1 MSQQATPEVL
11 QASVNDVR
19 QLASMIRGVAFVN
32 RATISISEAGITV
45 TVEEARSLIANAYIP
60 YTLFSSYVFNPP
72 QIPGDVSASQG
83 SDSQP
88 PAAVFEVQLDVLLEC
103 LNIFGTAGG
112 NLLAKGGAGVEQKP
126 RGKAQGKAKGKEWA
140 DLNANRLD
148 NYFTSSKAT
157 ALRMSYQGEGYPL
170 TLLLAEDASGPKTTC
185 EVTTLEPEPNLELPF
200 DDDEKVVKLIM
211 KSVWLREALSEID
224 QSCDTLSIICNP
236 PGGGKRQPPLRI
248 HAVGAFGS
256 TEMDYPNDRE
266 VLEVFECVERV
277 SFNYRFRHIARALRP
292 LQSSLKISLRIDGD
306 GLLSLQFMMPASQ
319 GALIEFKARNDACV
333 AFYLN

>member
-19 QLASMIRGVAFVN
+19 HLASMIRGVAFVN
-32 RATISISEAGITV
+32 RATVSISEAGITV

-72 QIPGDVSASQG
+72 QVPGDATASQD

-126 RGKAQGKAKGKEWA
+126 RGKAQGKGKGKEWA

-211 KSVWLREALSEID
+211 KVSTSPYL
-224 QSCDTLSIICNP
+224 QS
-236 PGGGKRQPPLRI
+236 PLLI
-248 HAVGAFGS
+248 VHI
-256 TEMDYPNDRE
+256 MDYPNDRE
-266 VLEVFECVERV
+266 VLELFECVERV
-277 SFNYRFRHIARALRP
+277 SFNYRYRHIARALRP
-292 LQSSLKISLRIDGD
+292 LQSSLKVSLRIDGD

-319 GALIEFKARNDACV
+319 GALIEFKACNDTCV
-333 AFYLN
+333 TCYLFD

>member
-1 MSQQATPEVL
+1 MSQQATLEVL

-19 QLASMIRGVAFVN
+19 HLASMIRGVAFVN

-60 YTLFSSYVFNPP
+60 YTLFSNYTFNPP
-72 QIPGDVSASQG
+72 SGDAASSQA

-103 LNIFGTAGG
+103 LNIFGTASG
-112 NLLAKGGAGVEQKP
+112 NLLAKGGAGTEQKP
-126 RGKAQGKAKGKEWA
+126 RGKAKGKGKEWA

-211 KSVWLREALSEID
+211 K
-224 QSCDTLSIICNP
+224 
-236 PGGGKRQPPLRI
+236 
-248 HAVGAFGS
+248 
-256 TEMDYPNDRE
+256 MDYPNDRE
-266 VLEVFECVERV
+266 VLELFECVERV
-277 SFNYRFRHIARALRP
+277 SFNYRYRHIARALRP
-292 LQSSLKISLRIDGD
+292 LQSSLKVSLRIDRD

-319 GALIEFKARNDACV
+319 GALIEFKCLALVEEA
-333 AFYLN
+333 

>member
-1 MSQQATPEVL
+1 MSQQAIPEVL

-19 QLASMIRGVAFVN
+19 HLASMIRGVAFVN

-60 YTLFSSYVFNPP
+60 YSLFSNYTFNPP
-72 QIPGDVSASQG
+72 SGDAASSQG
-83 SDSQP
+83 SDSQS

-112 NLLAKGGAGVEQKP
+112 NLLAKGGAGAEQKP
-126 RGKAQGKAKGKEWA
+126 RGKAQGRGKGKEWA

-170 TLLLAEDASGPKTTC
+170 TLLLAEDANGPKTTC

-200 DDDEKVVKLIM
+200 DDDEKR
-211 KSVWLREALSEID
+211 SVWLREALSEID
-224 QSCDTLSIICNP
+224 QSCDTLTIICNP
-236 PGGGKRQPPLRI
+236 PGGGKKQSPLRI

-266 VLEVFECVERV
+266 VLELFECVERV
-277 SFNYRFRHIARALRP
+277 SFNYRYRHIARALRP
-292 LQSSLKISLRIDGD
+292 LQSSLKVSLRIDGD

-319 GALIEFKARNDACV
+319 GALIEFKACSIILLASVYD
-333 AFYLN
+333 